1 MKKVLVNKK
10 LSIFKIMF
18 TILFIV
24 SFFACINALADTN
37 PFTISNAVISERS
50 TTATGD
56 IEDVK
61 NNEVENNVVFHAV
74 GDYVIYKI
82 NIKNNLDKEITILTI
97 SDDNTNGYV
106 IYDYDKHSNE
116 KLDSNKAFEF
126 EVKASYKNELTDIN
140 NRVQTNKVNF
150 TIQYDYDGETH
161 EEVIPVVPKTGDNI
175 LLAIL
180 ALVISSSCLLACIVL
195 DKKKNKK
202 LKVLLIGLLL
212 MPVVIK
218 AATYTYDLSIITDI
232 KLFDK
237 QVVTIVIGDEQ
248 QTKVV
253 PYNEQITLPDVPAKP
268 GYNYVG
274 WKDENGNTFNPTSPI
289 KDDLRI
295 IAQYEAIKY
304 DITYDLNGGSA
315 SNPTKYTIE
324 DTVTLAEPTKN
335 GYTFVGWTGTE
346 LTEPTKNVTFS
357 GKTGAREY
365 TANFTAINYEIKY
378 NGLTNDELV
387 LLNNPTNYTIESSD
401 ITLTN
406 PSDRVDSDGDV
417 YERFTGWTYG
427 NSTSLN
433 VTIPSGS
440 TGNKEYTANFEA
452 VGVDIYTIT
461 YDLDNGTL
469 SESNPNSYT
478 IKTPT
483 FTLNNPTK
491 EGYTFI
497 GWTGTGLSSPTMEV
511 TIANRS
517 TGNREYTANYSKISY
532 SIQYSGI
539 SQADAIALGN
549 LGNYDIETD
558 TFTLVNPSKE
568 GYEFTGWTGTDL
580 SGLTQ
585 TVTITKGSTGDREYT
600 ANFSLIDYDID
611 YTLNG
616 GSITGTNPTTYN
628 VETGVIV
635 LINPSKE
642 GYTFKGWSGTDLTG
656 NENTSVTIPSGA
668 TGNRAYVANFDLI
681 DYDITID
688 YAGGSATNPNT
699 YTIESD
705 SITLNEPVKEGY
717 TFIGFT
723 GTGLVTP
730 TKNVVIS
737 SGSTGDRSY
746 TANYEAN
753 KYNVIFDGNDSSVTG
768 TMANQ
773 EHTYDS
779 SLALTKNAYTKVNYT
794 FNGWNTRSDGQG
806 DHYDDEEVVTNLSTV
821 EDVTLYAEWEK
832 TGITVTFNSMEGT
845 SVSPVTLEVGDSLG
859 DSLTDLPEPTK
870 SGVVFGGW
878 YLDLEDETTKVDL
891 TYVPSDDVTL
901 YAKWIPFVCKKAIT
915 LNTEAC
921 NSPSG
926 KGCLANGHTV
936 GDTIS
941 YGNIIK
947 SDTLTAG
954 DALDCDVDGTGYNQR
969 FYYITDNGNNAVLI
983 SHTTFSG
990 AQGQSN
996 INVYYNYDTSLTL
1009 LPTTEQWSNLPVKF
1023 EIQSGDF
1030 RPARMIRLEELQ
1042 DMTGKSYTD
1051 LKKDGALNDYEFL
1064 FENSLYSGVGERST
1078 AWLEQTVVDG
1088 TDTRIR
1094 YRNDSRKLEQLSAD
1108 KYNSSTNCIKP
1119 IIEVPY
1125 ELIDDSYIVTYD
1137 ANGGTVSYTNQI
1149 VARGSSLEI
1158 LPTATY
1164 SGRYLDGWYTD
1175 TNWTTKINASHIPSG
1190 YEKYYAKWF
1199 IDVLNADIDS
1209 TNLNI
1214 EVGASSS
1221 LIINNISDLEPI
1233 SYTVEDDSIISIN
1246 SDGDINALNVGT
1258 TKIIITGLLSGN
1270 TKEVNIT
1277 VSDVITTYNVEFDT
1291 QGGTPVPPAQ
1301 VVVKNTEIGPLPS
1314 GITKTDFDFVGW
1326 YTTASYTVEVTEH
1339 TIIDGD
1345 KVFYAKW
1352 VPSDAVAEINGSYFT
1367 SLQDAFDAVPI
1378 NTNQTINESDKT
1390 VIKVLKDFSFDKIDL
1405 TTDKSNNKIYRY
1417 VILDLNSHDLTVNS
1431 GNAFDSSI
1439 KYLEVKNGTITSN
1452 IDQGVINVQ
1461 SGATLYVTNASL
1473 INTNSRQGIYNNGGT
1488 VLIRDNS
1495 YIENKKDRAAVQN
1508 LNNGIVTILDSTI
1521 YSNNH
1526 NAILNSGGIVTIGKE
1541 DGIYDT
1547 SKILIKSDSTA
1558 TNDSQYGIVGNVNI
1572 YDGMVMSRKPVI
1584 KNENTIIDVEDN
1596 AVKVKDTEVI
1606 GSVTYNRLYYTV
1618 AATTYRID
1626 LDANGG
1632 DVDPTYVIININD
1645 PVGTLPTPTNGIYTF
1660 DGWYTEDDELVTS
1673 SRVPTGNETY
1683 KAKWSYTPSE
1693 DIVNYRTTND
1703 AMTVYYNYINSWK
1716 DSSSNFPT
1724 WSSSNK
1730 SPNWSLDDTE
1740 NAAMFNNFKNHNC
1753 MCADNQC
1760 NTSGTVMCDK
1770 PKGYSTGFNE
1780 KVNVYLSDETKVVGP
1795 QVSYAKADNGTIYN
1809 LIPGEVYYWELD
1821 SDPNI
1826 HGYVRFTSE
1835 RRILDGGDVRN
1846 LRDLGGL
1853 PVVDNNGNNIGKLA
1867 YGRLYRGIRLS
1878 SSNSVTELENL
1889 GINSQLDLREA
1900 NSDSNKLSNYTRIEA
1915 QNYYVNPYNY
1925 DLNPNSTTLQEKNYY
1940 TMTRNAV
1947 KYAME
1952 EIVDGKNLYFHCRIG
1967 TDRTGTVAYVLEGLL
1982 GVPEEDRIEDYEL
1995 SFFYG
2000 LVRVHRYHNEKPGS
2014 SVGTGK
2020 ERFVYM
2026 HNFMPTNED
2035 IYDWYMKGSTNTAE
2049 DIALINQFKAAM
2061 IESN

>member
-1 MKKVLVNKK
+1 MKKTFKTSK
-10 LSIFKIMF
+10 LRLLAIPFA
-18 TILFIV
+18 ILFIV
-24 SFFACINALADTN
+24 SFFMCINALADTN
-37 PFTISNAVISERS
+37 TFTISNAEIIQRS
-50 TTATGD
+50 TTASGD
-56 IEDVK
+56 IENVTSK
-61 NNEVENNVVFHAV
+61 EVENNVVFHTL
-74 GDYVIYKI
+74 GDYVIYNI
-82 NIKNNLDKEITILTI
+82 NIKNNLSKEVTIISI
-97 SDDNTNGYV
+97 SDDNSNSYV
-106 IYDYDKHSNE
+106 AYEYDSHANE
-116 KLDSNKAFEF
+116 VITPNNSFDFK
-126 EVKASYKNELTDIN
+126 VKATYQTELTDVS
-140 NRVQTNKVNF
+140 NRSQSNTVRF
-150 TIQYDYDGETH
+150 TIKYEVDGSI
-161 EEVIPVVPKTGDNI
+161 EEDTIDINPKTHDGIGLNI
-175 LLAIL
+175 IIL
-180 ALVISSSCLLACIVL
+180 IMSASGLIACIVF
-195 DKKKNKK
+195 DKKINKT
-202 LKVLLIGLLL
+202 LKVIAILVLSLVPTI
-212 MPVVIK
+212 IS
-218 AATYTYDLSIITDI
+218 AETYTYDIAIVTDVGI
-232 KLFDK
+232 YDK
-237 QVVTIVIGDEQ
+237 QVVTLVVDGVEETI
-248 QTKVV
+248 TV
-253 PYNEQITLPDVPAKP
+253 PYNELVPLPDVPAIP
-268 GYNYVG
+268 GYNFVG
-274 WKDENGNTFNPTSPI
+274 WQDENGNPFDTSTPI
-289 KDDLRI
+289 TSDLKI
-295 IAQYEAIKY
+295 STVYEAIEY
-304 DITYDLNGGSA
+304 DITYTLNDGTA
-315 SNPTKYTIE
+315 TNPVKYTIE
-324 DTVTLAEPTKN
+324 DTVTLSDATKE
-335 GYTFVGWTGTE
+335 GYTFDGWTGTD
-346 LTEPTKNVTFS
+346 LTEPTKNVSFS
-357 GKTGAREY
+357 GKTGARSY
-365 TANFTAINYEIKY
+365 TANFTVINYEIHY
-378 NGLTNDELV
+378 YGLTEDEEQTLG
-387 LLNNPTNYTIESSD
+387 NPDHYTIEQNVT
-401 ITLTN
+401 IAN
-406 PSDRVDSDGDV
+406 PLDRVDSDGDV

-427 NSTSLN
+427 DSTSTN
-433 VTIPSGS
+433 ISIPQGS
-440 TGNKEYTANFEA
+440 TGPRDFTANF
-452 VGVDIYTIT
+452 VHVDPDTYTIT
-461 YDLDNGTL
+461 YDLDGGAV
-469 SESNPNSYT
+469 SEANPDSYT
-478 IKTPT
+478 IK
-483 FTLNNPTK
+483 
-491 EGYTFI
+491 
-497 GWTGTGLSSPTMEV
+497 S
-511 TIANRS
+511 
-517 TGNREYTANYSKISY
+517 
-532 SIQYSGI
+532 
-539 SQADAIALGN
+539 DAI
-549 LGNYDIETD
+549 
-558 TFTLVNPSKE
+558 TLHNPSKN
-568 GYEFTGWTGTDL
+568 GYTFTGWTGTDL
-580 SGLTQ
+580 SGLTT
-585 TVTITKGSTGDREYT
+585 TVTIPARSTGNRSYT
-600 ANFSLIDYDID
+600 ANYSLDTYTISYTNLTPAEVSSFSLPEDYTYETNTFTLGTPSRDGYTFDGWTGSNGSTPGDVTINKGTTGNKTYTAKFSLVDYDID

-635 LINPSKE
+635 LINPTKE

-656 NENTSVTIPSGA
+656 NENTSVTIPSGT
-668 TGNRAYVANFDLI
+668 TGNRSYVANFDLI

-688 YAGGSATNPNT
+688 YADGNATNPDT

-730 TKNVVIS
+730 TKNVVIN
-737 SGSTGDRSY
+737 SGSTGDREY

-779 SLALTKNAYTKVNYT
+779 PLALTKNAYAKANYT

-806 DHYDDEEVVTNLSTV
+806 DHYDDEEVVTNLSTE

-832 TGITVTFNSMEGT
+832 TGITVIFNSMEGT

-859 DSLTDLPEPTK
+859 DSLTDLPKPTK

-878 YLDLEDETTKVDL
+878 YEDLSDETTKVDL
-891 TYVPSDDVTL
+891 TYAPSDDVIL

-915 LNTEAC
+915 LNTESC
-921 NSPSG
+921 NSPAG

-969 FYYITDNGNNAVLI
+969 FYYVTDNGDNAVLI
-983 SHTTFSG
+983 SHITFSG
-990 AQGQSN
+990 ELKQSN

-1009 LPTTEQWSNLPVKF
+1009 LPTTEQWGNLPVKF

-1137 ANGGTVSYTNQI
+1137 ANGGTASYTTQL
-1149 VARGSSLEI
+1149 VARGSSLETI
-1158 LPTATY
+1158 PTATY

-1175 TNWTTKINASHIPSG
+1175 TNWTTKIDASHIPSG

-1199 IDVLNADIDS
+1199 LDVNDADIDS

-1214 EVGASSS
+1214 EVGTSSS
-1221 LIINNISDLEPI
+1221 LVINNISDLEPI
-1233 SYTVEDDSIISIN
+1233 SYSVEDDSIISIN

-1258 TKIIITGLLSGN
+1258 TKITITGLLSGN
-1270 TKEVNIT
+1270 IKEVNVT

-1291 QGGTPVPPAQ
+1291 QGGTPVPSMQ

-1326 YTTASYTVEVTEH
+1326 YTTLSYTVEVTEH

-1367 SLQDAFDAVPI
+1367 SLQDAFNAVPI

-1390 VIKVLKDFSFDKIDL
+1390 VIKVLKDFAFDKIDL
-1405 TTDKSNNKIYRY
+1405 KDTSNNKAKRY
-1417 VILDLNSHDLTVNS
+1417 VILDLNNHNLTVNS

-1439 KYLEVKNGTITSN
+1439 KFLEIKNGSITSN
-1452 IDQGVINVQ
+1452 IDQGVVNVN

-1473 INTNSRQGIYNNGGT
+1473 INTDTKQGIYNNGGT
-1488 VLIRDNS
+1488 VLIQGNS
-1495 YIENKKDRAAVQN
+1495 HIESNKSRAAVHN
-1508 LNNGIVTILDSTI
+1508 LGNGTVTILGGTI
-1521 YSNNH
+1521 YSKEFKGIYNQ
-1526 NAILNSGGIVTIGKE
+1526 SGTVTIGKE
-1541 DGIYDT
+1541 DGVYDT
-1547 SKILIKSDSTA
+1547 SSIVIKSGISTV
-1558 TNDSQYGIVGNVNI
+1558 TNNDQKGIDGNVNL
-1572 YDGMVMSRKPVI
+1572 YDGMVMGKKAAI
-1584 KNENTIIDVEDN
+1584 NNENTILATEAN
-1596 AVKVKDTEVI
+1596 AVKVKDTDTED
-1606 GSVTYNRLYYTV
+1606 GVTFNRLYYTV

-1626 LDANGG
+1626 LDADGG
-1632 DVDPTYVIININD
+1632 DVDPAYVIININD
-1645 PVGTLPTPTNGIYTF
+1645 SVGTLPTPTNGIYTF
-1660 DGWYTEDDELVTS
+1660 DGWYTEDDVLVTS

-1693 DIVNYRTTND
+1693 EIINYRTTND

-1716 DSSSNFPT
+1716 DSSANFPT

-1730 SPNWSLDDTE
+1730 SPNWSLDNTE
-1740 NAAMFNNFKNHNC
+1740 NAAMFNNFKDHNC
-1753 MCADNQC
+1753 MCSDNQC

-1780 KVNVYLSDETKVVGP
+1780 KVNVYLSSETKVVGP

-1809 LIPGEVYYWELD
+1809 LVPGQVYYWELD

-1853 PVVDNNGNNIGKLA
+1853 PVVDNNGNVVGHLA
-1867 YGRLYRGIRLS
+1867 YERLYRGIKLN

-1947 KYAME
+1947 KKAME
-1952 EIVDGKNLYFHCRIG
+1952 EVVAGNNLYFHCRIG

-1982 GVPEEDRIEDYEL
+1982 GVPEEDRVEDYEL

-2049 DIALINQFKAAM
+2049 DIALINQFRAAM
-2061 IESN
+2061 IVSD

>member
-1 MKKVLVNKK
+1 MNNKRIITNKVLSFVFAITTIIS
-10 LSIFKIMF
+10 LFLVIGASAATEILKI
-18 TILFIV
+18 
-24 SFFACINALADTN
+24 
-37 PFTISNAVISERS
+37 
-50 TTATGD
+50 
-56 IEDVK
+56 
-61 NNEVENNVVFHAV
+61 NNVTVTEKSSSVTGTITDFNNDEIENSFTFHNV
-74 GDYVIYKI
+74 GDYVIYTI
-82 NIKNNLDKEITILTI
+82 NIKNNKSDEVLINTIT
-97 SDDNTNGYV
+97 DNNSNSY
-106 IYDYDKHSNE
+106 IEYEYDKHEGETISANGTLTF
-116 KLDSNKAFEF
+116 K
-126 EVKASYKNELTDIN
+126 VKATYKNELTDISKRDQAFSVKFLFDLTYN
-140 NRVQTNKVNF
+140 GQDESSSIDIN
-150 TIQYDYDGETH
+150 
-161 EEVIPVVPKTGDNI
+161 PKTGDRLLISI
-175 LLAIL
+175 LL
-180 ALVISSSCLLACIVL
+180 LVFSSLGLIASLII
-195 DKKKNKK
+195 NKK
-202 LKVLLIGLLL
+202 EKTAKLIAIIGLLL
-212 MPVVIK
+212 TPFIIK
-218 AATYTYDLSIITDI
+218 AASYEYDIDLVSNYG
-232 KLFDK
+232 LYDK
-237 QVVTIVIGDEQ
+237 QVVTITIGDESS
-248 QTKVV
+248 TVIV
-253 PYNEQITLPDVPAKP
+253 PYNGFTSEPTVPSKL
-268 GYNYVG
+268 GYNFKG
-274 WKDENGNTFNPTSPI
+274 WEKENGEPFNFETPI
-289 KDDLRI
+289 SSDTEVK
-295 IAQYEAIKY
+295 AVYEAIKY
-304 DITYDLNGGSA
+304 DITYVLNDGTA

-324 DTVTLAEPTKN
+324 DTVTLNAPTKN
-335 GYTFVGWTGTE
+335 GYEFIGWTGTE
-346 LTEPTKNVTFS
+346 LTGPTKNVTFS
-357 GKTGAREY
+357 GKTGARSY
-365 TANFTAINYEIKY
+365 TANFTVINYEIHY
-378 NGLTNDELV
+378 HGLTEAEEQTLG
-387 LLNNPTNYTIESSD
+387 NPDHYTIEQNVT
-401 ITLTN
+401 IAN
-406 PSDRVDSDGDV
+406 PLDRIDSDGDV

-427 NSTSLN
+427 DSTSTN
-433 VTIPSGS
+433 VSIPQGS
-440 TGNKEYTANFEA
+440 TGPRDFTANF
-452 VGVDIYTIT
+452 VHVDPDTYTIT
-461 YDLDNGTL
+461 YDLDGGAV
-469 SESNPNSYT
+469 SEANPDSYT
-478 IKTPT
+478 IKSGEI
-483 FTLNNPTK
+483 TLHNPTK
-491 EGYTFI
+491 EGYT
-497 GWTGTGLSSPTMEV
+497 
-511 TIANRS
+511 
-517 TGNREYTANYSKISY
+517 
-532 SIQYSGI
+532 
-539 SQADAIALGN
+539 
-549 LGNYDIETD
+549 
-558 TFTLVNPSKE
+558 
-568 GYEFTGWTGTDL
+568 FTGWTGTDL
-580 SGLTQ
+580 SGLTT
-585 TVTITKGSTGDREYT
+585 TVTIPARSTGNRSYTANYSLDTYTISYTNLTPTEVSSFSLPEDYTYETNTFTLGTPSRDGYTFDGWTGSNGSTPGDVTINKGTTGNRTYT
-600 ANFSLIDYDID
+600 ANFSLVDYDID

-668 TGNRAYVANFDLI
+668 TGNRSYVANFDLI

-688 YAGGSATNPNT
+688 YAGGNATNPDT

-730 TKNVVIS
+730 TKTVVIN

-779 SLALTKNAYTKVNYT
+779 SLALTKNTYARTNYT
-794 FNGWNTRSDGQG
+794 FRGWNTRADGQG
-806 DHYDDEEVVTNLSTV
+806 NHYDDEEVVTNLSTE
-821 EDVTLYAEWEK
+821 EDITLYAEWEK
-832 TGITVTFNSMEGT
+832 AGITVTFNSMEGT

-859 DSLTDLPEPTK
+859 DSLTNLPKPTK

-878 YLDLEDETTKVDL
+878 YEDLSDETTKVDL
-891 TYVPSDDVTL
+891 TYAPSDDVIL

-915 LNTEAC
+915 LNTESC

-926 KGCLANGHTV
+926 KGCRANGYNV

-954 DALDCDVDGTGYNQR
+954 DALDCDVNGTGYNQR
-969 FYYITDNGNNAVLI
+969 FYYVTDNGDNAVLI
-983 SHTTFSG
+983 SHITFSG

-1009 LPTTEQWSNLPVKF
+1009 LPTTEQWSNLPIKF

-1051 LKKDGALNDYEFL
+1051 LKKDGALNNYEFL

-1108 KYNSSTNCIKP
+1108 KYNSSNNCIKP

-1137 ANGGTVSYTNQI
+1137 ANGGTTSYTTQLVN
-1149 VARGSSLEI
+1149 RGSSLET
-1158 LPTATY
+1158 LPTTTY

-1175 TNWTTKINASHIPSG
+1175 TSWTTKINASHIPSG

-1199 IDVLNADIDS
+1199 LDVNDADIDS

-1214 EVGASSS
+1214 EVGTSSS
-1221 LIINNISDLEPI
+1221 LVINNIYDLEPI
-1233 SYTVEDDSIISIN
+1233 SYSVEDDSVISIN
-1246 SDGDINALNVGT
+1246 SDGDINALNIGT

-1270 TKEVNIT
+1270 TKEVNVT

-1291 QGGTPVPPAQ
+1291 QGGTPVPPVQ

-1314 GITKTDFDFVGW
+1314 GITKTDYDFAGW
-1326 YTTASYTVEVTEH
+1326 YTTSSYTVEVTEH

-1367 SLQDAFDAVPI
+1367 SLQNAFNAVPI
-1378 NTNQTINESDKT
+1378 NTNQTVSESDKT

-1439 KYLEVKNGTITSN
+1439 KFLEIKNGTITSN
-1452 IDQGVINVQ
+1452 IDQGVVNVQ

-1508 LNNGIVTILDSTI
+1508 LNNGTLTILGGTI
-1521 YSNNH
+1521 YSKEH
-1526 NAILNSGGIVTIGKE
+1526 NAVLNASGTVTIGKE
-1541 DGIYDT
+1541 DGAYDT
-1547 SKILIKSDSTA
+1547 SSIVIKSGVSTS
-1558 TNDSQYGIVGNVNI
+1558 TNNNQIGIYGNVNL
-1572 YDGMVMSRKPVI
+1572 YDGMIMGKKSAINNESNI
-1584 KNENTIIDVEDN
+1584 KDTEDN
-1596 AVKVKDTEVI
+1596 AVKVKDTKEED
-1606 GSVTYNRLYYTV
+1606 GFTYNRLYYTV
-1618 AATTYRID
+1618 TATTYRID
-1626 LDANGG
+1626 LDADGG

-1730 SPNWSLDDTE
+1730 SPNWSLDNTE
-1740 NAAMFNNFKNHNC
+1740 NAAMFNNFKDHNC
-1753 MCADNQC
+1753 ICADNQC

-1952 EIVDGKNLYFHCRIG
+1952 EIVAGKNLYFHCRIG

-1982 GVPEEDRIEDYEL
+1982 GVPEEDRVEDYEL

-2035 IYDWYMKGSTNTAE
+2035 IYDWYMKGSTNQAE
-2049 DIALINQFKAAM
+2049 DIALINQFRAAM